1 MSRVIK
7 AALWKDK
14 PCIVEAP
21 LPPPPPEPA
30 EGKESV
36 GWDEASQAALREE
49 IQTQKKQAE
58 QLLAETAAACEAK
71 RKEAQAQQE
80 SLLAE
85 ARKQAETIRAEAA
98 SAGRED
104 GFAAGHAEGLATARE
119 EEKQAVL
126 KANAQAEKTL
136 ADAGEAEKAYV
147 QQAEEEIT
155 DIALHVVGKVL
166 PQHFIDVPQ
175 VILPLV
181 RKALLKIKDQNEVI
195 VHVAPAHYDLVMMAR
210 MEFQGLL
217 EGEASLTVKSDA
229 SLAPG
234 DCVLESPNGNVDAR
248 LATQLDLIKKAVQ
261 DVML

>member
-7 AALWKDK
+7 AALWQDK

-30 EGKESV
+30 GGNESV
-36 GWDEASQAALREE
+36 GWDEASQAALMEE
-49 IQTQKKQAE
+49 IQAQKKQAE
-58 QLLAETAAACEAK
+58 QLLAEAAVACEAK
-71 RKEAQAQQE
+71 RKEAQAQQDVM
-80 SLLAE
+80 LAE
-85 ARKQAETIRAEAA
+85 TQKQAEAIRAEAA
-98 SAGRED
+98 RAGHEE
-104 GFAAGHAEGLATARE
+104 GFAAGHAEGLAQARE
-119 EEKQAVL
+119 EEKQAIL

-136 ADAGEAEKAYV
+136 ADASEAEKTYV
-147 QQAEEEIT
+147 QQAEQEIT

-195 VHVAPAHYDLVMMAR
+195 VHVAPTHYDLVMMAR

-248 LATQLDLIKKAVQ
+248 LATQLELIKKAVQ